1 MLPVLVLQQVGLI
14 GRGRRAKGLD
24 DLEATTTFVHHVDA
38 DATRAAD
45 LPAYEHATKKNAKD
59 TFPYKSF
66 RPGNRPAEG
75 LLQGEWQGC
84 DNGGGVTVQLEGV
97 CALLAHECRERFVKG
112 CQVVG

>member
-1 MLPVLVLQQVGLI
+1 MQLVREMVGSH
-14 GRGRRAKGLD
+14 GQN
-24 DLEATTTFVHHVDA
+24 T
-38 DATRAAD
+38 
-45 LPAYEHATKKNAKD
+45 TKKNAKD

-75 LLQGEWQGC
+75 LLQGERQGC

-97 CALLAHECRERFVKG
+97 CALLAHECREGFVKG